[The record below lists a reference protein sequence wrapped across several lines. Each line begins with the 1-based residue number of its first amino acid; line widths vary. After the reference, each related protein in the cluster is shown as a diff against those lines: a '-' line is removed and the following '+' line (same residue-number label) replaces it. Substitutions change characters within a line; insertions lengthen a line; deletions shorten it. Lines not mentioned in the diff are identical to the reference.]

1 MLRVPILLDT
11 KMDSSKLNKILRE
24 LSKELAIEVG
34 REVKN
39 EMRAYLWGEM
49 RTTIKDV
56 LKKEEITIGSS
67 SGFLSMDQ
75 IQKKYHVSKATICKK
90 CKKYKVERLSS
101 GKYKL
106 INELQFLE
114 ALKQKEEAPT
124 FFNVKKSNP
133 EKI

>member
-1 MLRVPILLDT
+1 MV
-11 KMDSSKLNKILRE
+11 SSKLNKILRE
-24 LSKELAIEVG
+24 LSKELAIEVS
-34 REVKN
+34 REVKD

-56 LKKEEITIGSS
+56 LKREEISIGSS
-67 SGFLSMDQ
+67 TGFLSMDQ
-75 IQKKYHVSKATICKK
+75 IQEKYHVSKATICKK
-90 CKKYKVERLSS
+90 CKKYNVERLNS

-106 INELQFLE
+106 INEFQFLE

-124 FFNVKKSNP
+124 FFNSPKTIP